1 MSSEEKQPHID
12 RRSVALGKNALIIA
26 LGTVLPKL
34 VTLITLPILTG
45 CLSKSDFGVYDLV
58 ITLVAF
64 FLPAASLQ
72 IQTAAFRFLVD
83 CRKDENDER
92 TKEIVSSTF
101 AFALVA
107 SLVALVIFAV
117 LFRGDVLLKVGIC
130 LYFLF
135 DLLANVA
142 KQCARGFGRNK
153 LYSASAALGC
163 FVQLGL
169 TVLFLLVLDLGL
181 LGSVYL
187 LALTEL
193 AACAFLFC
201 ALSLARYVSPKSV
214 SCATLKELISYSW
227 PMVPNSLAMWAM
239 RFSNRLVITFFL
251 GVAANAAFAV
261 AYKIPQMLNLAQSA
275 FTLAWQENASL
286 AVDDKDSKAYYSRT
300 FSGVIG
306 LTTACA
312 SVLIACVPLLFMILV
327 RGSYDEAYQQIA
339 ILVLA
344 LFFYCLAAYLGGI
357 YVARKDTKSVGL
369 TTVVALVLNLAID
382 VVLVP
387 VIGLWA
393 ASLAM
398 LASFIL
404 LVLLRVVQLV
414 RRGWIDVTP
423 WQMVAAS
430 AFLCVQVALS
440 LPQLLCCDIV
450 NGAIALVAF
459 VLLARFFLKQ
469 VKK

>member
-1 MSSEEKQPHID
+1 M
-12 RRSVALGKNALIIA
+12 
-26 LGTVLPKL
+26 
-34 VTLITLPILTG
+34 
-45 CLSKSDFGVYDLV
+45 
-58 ITLVAF
+58 
-64 FLPAASLQ
+64 
-72 IQTAAFRFLVD
+72 
-83 CRKDENDER
+83 
-92 TKEIVSSTF
+92 
-101 AFALVA
+101 
-107 SLVALVIFAV
+107 
-117 LFRGDVLLKVGIC
+117 
-130 LYFLF
+130 
-135 DLLANVA
+135 
-142 KQCARGFGRNK
+142 
-153 LYSASAALGC
+153 
-163 FVQLGL
+163 QLGL

-398 LASFIL
+398 LASVIL